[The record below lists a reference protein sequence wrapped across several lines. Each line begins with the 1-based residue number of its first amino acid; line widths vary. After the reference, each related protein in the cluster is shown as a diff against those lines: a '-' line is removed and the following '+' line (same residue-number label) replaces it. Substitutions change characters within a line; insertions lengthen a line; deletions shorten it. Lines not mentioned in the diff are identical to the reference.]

1 MTNVIQPEIAPV
13 PVAPAVSWKKR
24 PFYQRKGFSKALWNT
39 LAMLLFVVFFF
50 PVYWMVSSSF
60 KRPGDI
66 LKFPPDWFPIHA
78 TLFNYK
84 QAVNC
89 KLGSTQGQSGVICQ
103 QGFWSSVT
111 TSLVIVAVVVA
122 ISMTLAFLAAV
133 AIAKFKFGARRAFIV
148 LVVFI
153 QLLPGAG
160 LLIPIYLSYST
171 TFKGLHLLHNL
182 SGVIIG
188 YLVFT
193 IPFSIWLLRGFIMNI
208 PKDLEEAAMV
218 DGATQLGAFV
228 RILLPLVAP
237 GIVAA
242 SIYAFISTW
251 NEWLFASTMLGGGS
265 GGGKETLMMFLYQLG
280 GGNQGIPYG
289 TIMATSTLAALPVV
303 IFFIAVQRRVA
314 FGLTSGAVR
323 G

>member
-1 MTNVIQPEIAPV
+1 VNVVQPEIVPV
-13 PVAPAVSWKKR
+13 PVAPATPWKRGSFLRRKR
-24 PFYQRKGFSKALWNT
+24 FIRGLWNT
-39 LAMLLFVVFFF
+39 LAVFLFVVFVF

-60 KRPGDI
+60 KRPRDI
-66 LKFPPDWFPIHA
+66 QTLTPQWFPYHP
-78 TLFNYK
+78 TLYNYS

-89 KLGSTQGQSGVICQ
+89 KLGKTGAASGVACQ
-103 QGFWSSVT
+103 QGFWSSVW
-111 TSLVIVAVVVA
+111 IAMA
-122 ISMTLAFLAAV
+122 LAFLAAI
-133 AIAKFKFGARRAFIV
+133 AIAKFRFHLRRAFIV
-148 LVVFI
+148 LIVFI

-171 TFKGLHLLHNL
+171 TFRSLHLLHSL
-182 SGVIIG
+182 IGVEIA

-193 IPFSIWLLRGFIMNI
+193 IPFSIWLLRGFILNI
-208 PKDLEEAAMV
+208 PKELEEAAMV
-218 DGATQLGAFV
+218 DGATQMGAFI

-251 NEWLFASTMLGGGS
+251 NEWLFVSTMLSGGS
-265 GGGKETLMMFLYQLG
+265 NHRQTMMMFLYNLG

-289 TIMATSTLAALPVV
+289 TIMATSTLAALPVIV
-303 IFFIAVQRRVA
+303 FFILVQRRVA
-314 FGLTSGAVR
+314 FGLTAGAVR

>member
-1 MTNVIQPEIAPV
+1 MSNVIQPEIAPA
-13 PVAPAVSWKKR
+13 PVAPAAPWRKR
-24 PFYQRKGFSKALWNT
+24 RYFHRKAINRALWNT
-39 LAMLLFVVFFF
+39 LAMLLFVIFFF

-66 LKFPPDWFPIHA
+66 LKFPPDWFPIHP
-78 TLFNYK
+78 TLFNYT

-103 QGFWSSVT
+103 QGFWGSVG
-111 TSLVIVAVVVA
+111 TSLIIVGVVVA
-122 ISMTLAFLAAV
+122 ISMSIAFLAAV
-133 AIAKFKFGARRAFIV
+133 AIAKFRFSLRRAFIV
-148 LVVFI
+148 MMVFI

-171 TFKGLHLLHNL
+171 TYKGLHLLHNL

-188 YLVFT
+188 YLVFV
-193 IPFSIWLLRGFIMNI
+193 IPFSIWLLRGFILNI

-218 DGATQLGAFV
+218 DGATQLGAFL

-265 GGGKETLMMFLYQLG
+265 GAGKKTLMMFLYQLG

-303 IFFIAVQRRVA
+303 IFFILVQRRVA

>member
-1 MTNVIQPEIAPV
+1 MSAVQP
-13 PVAPAVSWKKR
+13 PVAPVSGANAASWKRAPRYKR
-24 PFYQRKGFSKALWNT
+24 VGFRRALWNT
-39 LAMLLFVVFFF
+39 LATVLFVVFVF

-66 LKFPPDWFPIHA
+66 QTLTPQWFPYHP
-78 TLFNYK
+78 TLYSYS

-89 KLGSTQGQSGVICQ
+89 KLGKTGAASGVTCQ
-103 QGFWSSVT
+103 QGFWSSVW
-111 TSLVIVAVVVA
+111 TSVIIVAVVVTVA
-122 ISMTLAFLAAV
+122 MALAFLAAI
-133 AIAKFKFGARRAFIV
+133 AIAKFKFHLRRAFIV
-148 LVVFI
+148 LIVFI

-171 TFKGLHLLHNL
+171 TFRSLHLLHSL
-182 SGVIIG
+182 IGVEIA

-193 IPFSIWLLRGFIMNI
+193 IPFSIWLLRGFILNI
-208 PKDLEEAAMV
+208 PKELEEAAMV
-218 DGATQLGAFV
+218 DGATQMGAFI

-251 NEWLFASTMLGGGS
+251 NEWLFVSTMLSGGS
-265 GGGKETLMMFLYQLG
+265 NHQQTLMMFLYNLG

-289 TIMATSTLAALPVV
+289 TIMATSTLATLPVIV
-303 IFFIAVQRRVA
+303 FFILVQRRVA